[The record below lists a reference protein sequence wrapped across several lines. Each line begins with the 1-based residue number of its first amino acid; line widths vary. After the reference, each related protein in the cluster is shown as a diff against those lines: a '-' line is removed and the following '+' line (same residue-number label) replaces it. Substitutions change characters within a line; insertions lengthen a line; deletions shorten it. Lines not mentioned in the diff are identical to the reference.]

1 MEKTKDIKSKQE
13 PKVQWGIVDTVEVI
27 LGIATTVFAGVA
39 TTAITDYKTGLLSAL
54 SFIAVLSMG
63 YCVFEPIY
71 GHFGHRRKL
80 AELRDEFER
89 TEAMR
94 KSLFDANERNIKNQ
108 GIVLDRLLFCINMAD
123 DARLAAYQ
131 LLCRIQKRG
140 LCTKNIFE
148 ACKLI
153 HKACDECFA
162 IIKDKDA
169 RENIIMQ
176 LSTSPCS
183 AFDEAVFWEG
193 DAIDNFRLATHREIK
208 NALEQMAKEGQGD
221 KVQWS
226 SEEELVGKVL
236 FGEAAEY
243 YNKF

>member
-1 MEKTKDIKSKQE
+1 MEKTEINKTKQE
-13 PKVQWGIVDTVEVI
+13 PGLAHSVKVPWRIGDTLELL
-27 LGIATTVFAGVA
+27 LGVATTVFVGYNAGLA
-39 TTAITDYKTGLLSAL
+39 WAGC
-54 SFIAVLSMG
+54 FILVLSMG

-71 GHFGHRRKL
+71 GYFGHRREL
-80 AELRDEFER
+80 AELRDEFDR
-89 TEAMR
+89 AEAMR

-148 ACKLI
+148 GCKLI

-176 LSTSPCS
+176 LATSPCS
-183 AFDEAVFWEG
+183 AFDDAVLWEG

-226 SEEELVGKVL
+226 SEEELADKVL
-236 FGEAAEY
+236 FGEAKEY

>member
-1 MEKTKDIKSKQE
+1 MEKKEINKAKHE
-13 PKVQWGIVDTVEVI
+13 PKVQWIITDTIGVLLAVAI
-27 LGIATTVFAGVA
+27 TVFVGY
-39 TTAITDYKTGLLSAL
+39 DKGLLSAL
-54 SFIAVLSMG
+54 YFIFVLCLG
-63 YCVFEPIY
+63 YRTLEPIFGY
-71 GHFGHRRKL
+71 VGHRREL
-80 AELRDEFER
+80 AELRDEFDR
-89 TEAMR
+89 AEAMR

-176 LSTSPCS
+176 LATSPCS
-183 AFDEAVFWEG
+183 AFDDAVLWEG

-226 SEEELVGKVL
+226 SEEELADKVL
-236 FGEAAEY
+236 FGEAKEY